1 MNPLMYKL
9 SRIYGRWGMKAQKYS
24 LVDPRGLPRRLRVM
38 WHLYR
43 ISLILILVFAV
54 MLFLQNTYIFWSA
67 FAANIVMLYIK
78 GILEERLD
86 FGIEELMRKEKE
98 DDRQADPV

>member
-24 LVDPRGLPRRLRVM
+24 LVEPRGLPKRLRVL

-43 ISLILILVFAV
+43 LTLILILVFAV
-54 MLFLQNTYIFWSA
+54 MLFLQNTVIFWSA
-67 FAANIVMLYIK
+67 FAANVVMLYIK
-78 GILEERLD
+78 GILEEKLD
-86 FGIEELMRKEKE
+86 YGIEDLMRKEKE
-98 DDRQADPV
+98 HDRQADPV